1 VPVPGYRIVATRGQ
15 AHAQTFEVECCV
27 ADRDMCTHGTGT
39 SRRNAEQGAAGEMLK
54 ALGIDN

>member
-1 VPVPGYRIVATRGQ
+1 
-15 AHAQTFEVECCV
+15 
-27 ADRDMCTHGTGT
+27 MCTHGTGT